1 VVKPRLP
8 SEEEYA
14 QWRKETAADVQYQR
28 QEDDG
33 ACPLSGAAGSPGV
46 TDAAQGHTRAAMTKK
61 PNKKSANNAP
71 LMVMELSTLGAAA
84 AGKRLREASRAHAT
98 LDLHDMNQQQ
108 AHRALTAFLAQAE
121 ALGLRTIRLITG
133 KGTRSGGVLRRAV
146 VHWLETPALRPQIK
160 ALAHAP
166 AREGGEG
173 VLIVLLKHPR

>member
-1 VVKPRLP
+1 MVKPRLP
-8 SEEEYA
+8 SEEELS
-14 QWRKETAADVQYQR
+14 QWRKETAADTNYQA
-28 QEDDG
+28 QGDDG
-33 ACPLSGAAGSPGV
+33 TCPPSG
-46 TDAAQGHTRAAMTKK
+46 DARAPAIPTEAQNSTRASTPKK
-61 PNKKSANNAP
+61 SVKKSASNAP
-71 LMVMELSTLGAAA
+71 LMVTELSALGAAA
-84 AGKRLREASRAHAT
+84 ALKRLREASRANAT

-121 ALGLRTIRLITG
+121 VLGLNTIRLITG

-173 VLIVLLKHPR
+173 VLIVLLRKP